1 MSSGNWKEL
10 FDAACAGD
18 LDLVRYHLGAG
29 VDVNYI
35 HPEYSGTVL
44 VAALLS
50 RQEAV
55 AHCLLDH
62 GAQPD
67 QFSALDGM
75 RPLRAARQAGL
86 ASVEQRLTDLGL
98 VDATANGPE
107 VAPNRWSWRRWVGLS
122 SSQEYR

>member
-55 AHCLLDH
+55 AHSLLDH

-67 QFSALDGM
+67 QFSALDGL
-75 RPLRAARQAGL
+75 RPLQAARQAGL
-86 ASVEQRLTDLGL
+86 VTVVQRLSDLGL
-98 VDATANGPE
+98 EDGIPTSTTAPPG
-107 VAPNRWSWRRWVGLS
+107 RWSLRRLVGLG
-122 SSQEYR
+122 RGL

>member
-67 QFSALDGM
+67 QFSALDGL
-75 RPLRAARQAGL
+75 RPLQAARQAGL
-86 ASVEQRLTDLGL
+86 VTLVQRLSDLGL
-98 VDATANGPE
+98 EDGIPTSNTAPPG
-107 VAPNRWSWRRWVGLS
+107 RWSLRRLVGLG
-122 SSQEYR
+122 RGL

>member
-18 LDLVRYHLGAG
+18 LELVRYHLIAG

-50 RQEAV
+50 RQETV

-67 QFSALDGM
+67 LYSALDGLY
-75 RPLRAARQAGL
+75 PVQAARQAGL
-86 ASVEQRLTDLGL
+86 VSVLERLSDLVPAQSSAL
-98 VDATANGPE
+98 DSAARPE
-107 VAPNRWSWRRWVGLS
+107 RWSWRRLLLWGAS
-122 SSQEYR
+122 

>member
-67 QFSALDGM
+67 LFSALDGL
-75 RPLRAARQAGL
+75 RPLQAARQAGL
-86 ASVEQRLTDLGL
+86 ATVVQRLSDLGL
-98 VDATANGPE
+98 TDGMPNATQ
-107 VAPNRWSWRRWVGLS
+107 APHGRWSWRRLLGWGRGL
-122 SSQEYR
+122 QYR